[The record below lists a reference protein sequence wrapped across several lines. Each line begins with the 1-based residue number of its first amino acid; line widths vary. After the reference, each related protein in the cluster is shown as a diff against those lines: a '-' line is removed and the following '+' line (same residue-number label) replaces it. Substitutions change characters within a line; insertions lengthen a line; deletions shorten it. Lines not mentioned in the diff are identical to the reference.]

1 MEFVVGFLLG
11 CEEEDQLMVFYK
23 KNSKKEKV
31 FLDIINYFFNVPGLI
46 LFNIIAIFTFTEIFN
61 IMLAAK
67 RNGTEIT
74 TFTLLGL
81 SSDPQPFLFAIFL
94 LIYVCTVVGNTVII
108 LTVTFESRLHSPM
121 YIFLRSLSLTEIS
134 YISVTVP
141 RMLRDFLHKDK
152 DISLLG
158 CATQLY
164 FFCFLGTTEC
174 FILAVMAYDRY
185 VAICNPLH
193 YMIIITK
200 PKCLKLSLGS
210 WLAGML
216 LSLGQISF
224 VFSLPFCDS
233 NIIDH
238 FFCDI
243 LPVVRLACADT
254 SANMITILIYSSF
267 VIQLPFLLILVSYIH
282 IVATVFRIPTA
293 HGRNKAFSTCGSHL
307 ISVCLF
313 YGTATITYLRTNGS
327 HKSSKMWSLLY
338 IVLIPMLNPLIYS
351 FRNTEFKT
359 ALKRLIKKGKC

>member
-1 MEFVVGFLLG
+1 MLTP
-11 CEEEDQLMVFYK
+11 K
-23 KNSKKEKV
+23 RN
-31 FLDIINYFFNVPGLI
+31 N
-46 LFNIIAIFTFTEIFN
+46 TEI
-61 IMLAAK
+61 I
-67 RNGTEIT
+67 
-74 TFTLLGL
+74 FTLLGL
-81 SSDPQPFLFAIFL
+81 SSDLQPFLFGIFL
-94 LIYVCTVVGNTVII
+94 LIYICTLMGNAMII
-108 LTVTFESRLHSPM
+108 MTVTFESRLHSPM
-121 YIFLRSLSLTEIS
+121 YLFLRSLSVTEIA

-174 FILAVMAYDRY
+174 FILAVMAYDRC
-185 VAICNPLH
+185 VAIAHPLH
-193 YMIIITK
+193 YMNIINK
-200 PKCLKLSLGS
+200 SKCLKLLFGS

-224 VFSLPFCDS
+224 VFSLPFCES

-267 VIQLPFLLILVSYIH
+267 VIQLPFLLIIVSYVH
-282 IVATVFRIPTA
+282 ILTTVFRIPTA

-307 ISVCLF
+307 TSVSLF
-313 YGTATITYLRTNGS
+313 FGTATITYLRTNKANES
-327 HKSSKMWSLLY
+327 PKIWSLLY
-338 IVLIPMLNPLIYS
+338 TVLIPMLNPLIYS
-351 FRNTEFKT
+351 LRNTEFKI
-359 ALKRLIKKGKC
+359 ALRRLIKNR